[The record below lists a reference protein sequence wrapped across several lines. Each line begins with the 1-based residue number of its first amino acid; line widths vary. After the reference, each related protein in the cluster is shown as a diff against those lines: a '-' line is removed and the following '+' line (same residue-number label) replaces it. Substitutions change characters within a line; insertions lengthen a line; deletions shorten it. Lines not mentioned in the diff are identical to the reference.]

1 MVIPGLAA
9 WRTAAVVASLVLIQ
23 GCVSSPSTQ
32 PADRP
37 DYDYVGFAT
46 TQLPMPGGRRPGE
59 KLGRQH
65 LHAGNFGD
73 SVRFLT
79 LALESKPA
87 ITEAERAYML
97 RFRALALAGAG
108 REAAALRDIDEAVS
122 IWRTR
127 YGYANEGYLET
138 RGWVK
143 LKAGKP
149 QQVIDDLQALGL
161 PGPNDAQT
169 GKSGHPLRHYMRG
182 HAYRELG
189 KSMLA
194 EKDFGKTMEGVPDDL
209 EYASMWVIGV
219 REAFAAAGGNPAD
232 GTAVGQRLLEKTRRL
247 ENAPRIFHAI
257 ALVLANN
264 SQTEAALQ
272 MIDVSIQ
279 EGGRERLKKYQTRL
293 KLEGYFA
300 GPVTGEPA
308 TVEETL
314 TALRR
319 CLAEGCSLRPPL

>member
-1 MVIPGLAA
+1 
-9 WRTAAVVASLVLIQ
+9 
-23 GCVSSPSTQ
+23 
-32 PADRP
+32 
-37 DYDYVGFAT
+37 
-46 TQLPMPGGRRPGE
+46 
-59 KLGRQH
+59 
-65 LHAGNFGD
+65 
-73 SVRFLT
+73 
-79 LALESKPA
+79 
-87 ITEAERAYML
+87 ML
-97 RFRALALAGAG
+97 RLRALALAGAG
-108 REAAALRDIDEAVS
+108 QEAAALRDIDEAVS
-122 IWRTR
+122 IWRTL
-127 YGYANEGYLET
+127 YGFTNQLYLET

-189 KSMLA
+189 KSILA

-257 ALVLANN
+257 ALVFANA
-264 SQTEAALQ
+264 SQTEAALH
-272 MIDVSIQ
+272 MIDASIQ
-279 EGGRERLKKYQTRL
+279 AGGRERLLKYQARL
-293 KLEGYFA
+293 KREGVYD
-300 GPVTGEPA
+300 GPVTGGPA
-308 TVEETL
+308 TFGETG

-319 CLAEGCSLRPPL
+319 CLTEGCSLSPPL